1 MGHIKAIKQTQ
12 QSSLYMI
19 VHYLIICFM
28 LYNPYMS
35 RVSNLSK
42 LH

>member
-12 QSSLYMI
+12 QFGLYMI

-28 LYNPYMS
+28 LYNP
-35 RVSNLSK
+35 
-42 LH
+42 